1 MMFDSNNPDAPGRP
15 DAPRH
20 GSRSRRRTGTMI
32 GIPLAV
38 VGGLV
43 LGSQAMAASPTPA
56 AVHTSSGRHS
66 LSAAA
71 LPPADR
77 TWIEGVIT
85 DQANHAQ
92 DNVNV
97 EAWPNDPAAT
107 APAASSL
114 TYGGPP
120 TNPKIQHG
128 FFLLEVPSNQ
138 AYRIVFSA
146 VGGKEDG
153 DQFRMKRYSQ
163 GRPIMVRT
171 MTQAAAPGRIR
182 DLGTIAL
189 ARQGK
194 VKSTTKV
201 HLGDAKITTAKRAK
215 LHVKVTS
222 PFVSDVTGKVVV
234 RVAGKRVKDKVT
246 KRDHGKTTVKLPHL
260 KRAGKY
266 KVKAKFVGTGTVHRS
281 KAKPVKL
288 TVRKK
293 K

>member
-1 MMFDSNNPDAPGRP
+1 
-15 DAPRH
+15 
-20 GSRSRRRTGTMI
+20 MI

-43 LGSQAMAASPTPA
+43 LGSQAMATSPTPA
-56 AVHTSSGRHS
+56 VVHASSARHS
-66 LSAAA
+66 LAAA
-71 LPPADR
+71 AVPPADR

-85 DQANHAQ
+85 DQANHGQ

-120 TNPKIQHG
+120 ANLQYQHG

-138 AYRIVFSA
+138 PYRIVFSA

-153 DQFRMKRYSQ
+153 DQFRMKRYGQ

-171 MTQAAAPGRIR
+171 IAQAAAGRIR

-194 VKSTTKV
+194 VDSTTKADLV
-201 HLGDAKITTAKRAK
+201 DAKITTAKRAK
-215 LHVKVTS
+215 MHVKVTS
-222 PFVSDVTGKVVV
+222 PFVSNVTGKVVV

-246 KRDHGKTTVKLPHL
+246 RTDHGKTTLKLPHL
-260 KRAGKY
+260 KKSGKY
-266 KVKAKFVGTGTVHRS
+266 KVKATFVGSGTVRRS
-281 KAKPVKL
+281 EAKPVKL